1 MFYLFFL
8 CVSPAVEGALE
19 IPLGSVE
26 DLHSVLECMSDSSSH
41 TLLWLRLRK
50 HSNTGPQNVL
60 LSTLLVVDLAGW
72 ECVSGLVNTNT
83 PRFKRSLQIS
93 TELRT
98 LADTIQRDRLAH
110 SIPVS
115 RAQTP
120 QALPSRTH
128 SPCTPLPQLDVT
140 DSPRGRPHTALSSVH
155 SIPDYAYTH
164 SPLMRLLQ
172 KSLSGSAQTLLMVC
186 VSPAQSS
193 LTDTV
198 SCLMLAVRAQDKYS
212 LLDWRGMQTWT
223 GTESAPCTQGS
234 LAQNAAML
242 LEELRDSILCPTLQ
256 QKLDAWL
263 DAYKKT
269 QSPSHASDVTLCE
282 SGAGHQVCV
291 CLDVCRSVCL
301 SLNRL

>member
-1 MFYLFFL
+1 M
-8 CVSPAVEGALE
+8 E

-26 DLHSVLECMSDSSSH
+26 DLHSVLECMSDSASH

-50 HSNTGPQNVL
+50 HSDSSPQNVL

-72 ECVSGLVNTNT
+72 ECVSGLVNTST

-98 LADTIQRDRLAH
+98 LADTIQQDRLTH
-110 SIPVS
+110 SIPAS

-128 SPCTPLPQLDVT
+128 TPYTPLPQLDVA
-140 DSPRGRPHTALSSVH
+140 DSARGRQHTAHSSVH
-155 SIPDYAYTH
+155 SIPEYAHTL

-172 KSLSGSAQTLLMVC
+172 NSLSGSAQTLLIVC

-198 SCLMLAVRAQDKYS
+198 SCLMLAVRAQDKCS
-212 LLDWRGMQTWT
+212 FPDWRGVHTWT
-223 GTESAPCTQGS
+223 GTQAAPCTHDS
-234 LAQNAAML
+234 LTQNAAIL
-242 LEELRDSILCPTLQ
+242 LKELRDSTLSPTLQ

-263 DAYKKT
+263 DTYKKT
-269 QSPSHASDVTLCE
+269 QSPSHASDITLCE
-282 SGAGHQVCV
+282 TGDGHQVCV
-291 CLDVCRSVCL
+291 CLDVCRSFCL
-301 SLNRL
+301 